1 MTIGRRFQAAGLT
14 AALTLSL
21 VACGEGGATRRL
33 RAEARR
39 LSRQNENLRELIQAT
54 SERRLVAANWLAVAV
69 DEAAVKMVIEATLPQ
84 DADVTDRWHVRIEK
98 AEVTFRAGASL
109 VKLDATVTDRKNPD
123 RIAHVVY
130 EGGLGDIKVGAS
142 GLLETRVLIDGVEL
156 PEAWAAGAETSQL
169 AELVSQLAGQNL
181 EVLQSLVPAVSIPV
195 RLQENI
201 RIDGFGDGP
210 VQVDPGEIPVNAT
223 VARVLPLS
231 GRLWVFL
238 DVQTGPWRKSEA
250 KPKPAP

>member
-84 DADVTDRWHVRIEK
+84 DAE
-98 AEVTFRAGASL
+98 RAS
-109 VKLDATVTDRKNPD
+109 
-123 RIAHVVY
+123 
-130 EGGLGDIKVGAS
+130 
-142 GLLETRVLIDGVEL
+142 
-156 PEAWAAGAETSQL
+156 
-169 AELVSQLAGQNL
+169 
-181 EVLQSLVPAVSIPV
+181 
-195 RLQENI
+195 
-201 RIDGFGDGP
+201 
-210 VQVDPGEIPVNAT
+210 
-223 VARVLPLS
+223 
-231 GRLWVFL
+231 
-238 DVQTGPWRKSEA
+238 
-250 KPKPAP
+250 